1 MVGGFGQS
9 LSFFILGALSKVGQ
23 DEKSTT
29 FGAAA
34 FSFIFVYYFLF
45 AVSLWLQQENS

>member
-23 DEKSTT
+23 DQKSTT
-29 FGAAA
+29 IGAAA
-34 FSFIFVYYFLF
+34 GSFIFVYNFIF
-45 AVSLWLQQENS
+45 AVSLWLRQVEF